1 MGTTDRR
8 RRVARVARTGT
19 AVLLAVTLSG
29 CWWQQIGSNGG
40 QTRNNPLENQLTA
53 ANVDGLTLQWSTS
66 APGRLSEP
74 VTDARRVYVTHSVS
88 GTSAIRAY
96 ELATG
101 SLVWDR
107 ALPNTGEPFEVTPPV
122 VFSGEDLLVGHPA
135 RPNSGTTPCADLR
148 RLDPS
153 SGDTIAL
160 RTTRMVTSATVTSG
174 SIVAHMD
181 AGICDPVFL
190 GDHRL
195 VVRDQA
201 TLEILWTA
209 KLDSLSNVPPTIA
222 DGRIY
227 VNQAG
232 TVLAYDAAGCGAPSC
247 PPVWTSTDDGF
258 AVNDPVVAAHGQ
270 VYLRRNFRVEV
281 PPNGVFEYGRLEV
294 LDANDGTLLWQAPYS
309 AGTDPGDAGGV
320 DEIAATE
327 DRVYVVAG
335 RNQGADTPFQR
346 VLDAYPASGC
356 GQAECTP
363 EWSAPLDGSFLRLMI
378 GGDVVYATDGAT
390 LVALAA
396 DGCGATRCRPL
407 ASVPVAVGVVQYMVV
422 SGGRVLVVGWEAD
435 GSWTLA
441 AFGVPGIK

>member
-1 MGTTDRR
+1 METTCRG

-29 CWWQQIGSNGG
+29 CWWQQIGATGG

-53 ANVDGLTLQWSTS
+53 ANVDRLTHQWSTS

-74 VTDARRVYVTHSVS
+74 VTDAGRAYVTHSVS
-88 GTSAIRAY
+88 GTSAVRAY

-101 SLVWDR
+101 SLVWER

-174 SIVAHMD
+174 SIVAHTD
-181 AGICDPVFL
+181 ADICDPDFL

-195 VVRDQA
+195 VVRDHA
-201 TLEILWTA
+201 TLDILWTA
-209 KLDSLSNVPPTIA
+209 ELDSLSNVAPSIA

-232 TVLAYDAAGCGAPSC
+232 TILAFDAAGCGAPIC
-247 PPVWTSTDDGF
+247 QPVWTTTGDGI
-258 AVNDPVVAAHGQ
+258 AVNDPVVAAQGQ
-270 VYLRRNFRVEV
+270 VYLRRSFRVEV
-281 PPNGVFEYGRLEV
+281 PPTGVFEHGRLEV
-294 LDANDGTLLWQAPYS
+294 LDADDGTLLWQAPYS
-309 AGTDPGDAGGV
+309 VGTDPGDAGGV
-320 DEIAATE
+320 DEIAATD
-327 DRVYVVAG
+327 DRVYVVAF
-335 RNQGADTPFQR
+335 RNQGGGSPVER

-356 GQAECTP
+356 GQPECTP
-363 EWSAPLDGSFLRLMI
+363 GWSAPLGGSFIRLMI
-378 GGDVVYATDGAT
+378 GGDVVYAADGDT

-396 DGCGATRCRPL
+396 DGCGAATCKPL
-407 ASVPVAVGVVQYMVV
+407 ASVPVAVGVVQHMVV
-422 SGGRVLVVGWEAD
+422 SAGRVLIVGWEAD
-435 GSWTLA
+435 GSQTLA
-441 AFGVPGIK
+441 AFGLP